1 MGVLSPEA
9 SVIWLLMNEDDWLM
23 MAIDVMLLL
32 PVLFSGVS
40 TIAAVLVM
48 FWLASLAEFGCVL
61 VGFW

>member
-9 SVIWLLMNEDDWLM
+9 SEIWLLMNEDDWLM
-23 MAIDVMLLL
+23 VAIDVMLLL

-48 FWLASLAEFGCVL
+48 FWLVPLAEFGCVL

>member
-9 SVIWLLMNEDDWLM
+9 SEIWLLKNEDDWLM

-40 TIAAVLVM
+40 TIAAVLFIYWLVSLAGFGCFLVM
-48 FWLASLAEFGCVL
+48 FW
-61 VGFW
+61 